1 MGVPSGLGA
10 SLGLKRE
17 TVFGTYVAPDLFF
30 EFDSESM
37 GRKPN
42 YLSSTGLK
50 AGLMAPPVGR
60 HKPTTRSAPGSVKM
74 KVPNKGFGRWLD
86 LLHGNVV
93 TPEKIEAT
101 PAYKQLHKIGMSAP
115 LGKSAT
121 MQIGK
126 PAVGGTVQPFS
137 YVGMKI
143 LEATLSCDVGAE
155 LMADLSLNARDELT
169 AEALATPSYPTGLTS
184 FDFVGGEVAV
194 AADTLGLVPSASVT
208 IPLAQKT
215 DRFGLN
221 KSALAAEP
229 LPNDYLRPTG
239 KLSMEFFGLTQF
251 NHFVNCDAAKVVLN
265 FEGAVIAGANKERL
279 KITMPFCHFVGD
291 SPQVSGPD
299 VVMVDF
305 PFEAYGSGGSEA
317 PVEIEYVS
325 VDATL

>member
-1 MGVPSGLGA
+1 
-10 SLGLKRE
+10 
-17 TVFGTYVAPDLFF
+17 
-30 EFDSESM
+30 
-37 GRKPN
+37 
-42 YLSSTGLK
+42 
-50 AGLMAPPVGR
+50 MAPPVSR
-60 HKPTTRSAPGSVKM
+60 HKPTTRSAPGGLTM
-74 KVPNKGFGRWLD
+74 KVPNKGFGRFLD

-101 PAYKQLHKIGMSAP
+101 AAYKQLHKIGTTAP
-115 LGKSAT
+115 LGKSLS
-121 MQIGK
+121 MQIIK
-126 PAVGGTVQPFS
+126 PDTAGVLQPFS
-137 YVGMKI
+137 YVGTKI
-143 LEATLSCDVGAE
+143 TEMTLSCDVGAE
-155 LMADLSLNARDELT
+155 LMAALSLNARDETT
-169 AEALATPSYPTGLTS
+169 AEAYVAANYPAGLAS

-194 AADTLGLVPSASVT
+194 NADTLGLVPSAAFT

-265 FEGAVIAGANKERL
+265 FEGAVIAGANKERI
-279 KITMPFCHFVGD
+279 KVTMPFCHFVGD

-299 VVMVDF
+299 VVMVDY

-317 PVEIEYVS
+317 PVEVEYVS
-325 VDATL
+325 VDSTL